1 MAIVVELLSKDG
13 KVIQHFHV
21 EKPQITIGRAYDNDV
36 RIDDPY
42 ICPHH
47 VCFEEQADSKLLVAS
62 DLESLNGVKIN
73 GDTDHSKHLGYND
86 IVTIGRSRIRT
97 FKPCQQV
104 APTLVLSK
112 LEENMEWLSLR
123 RVCIAILAIF
133 TALIA
138 TKYFANNIGE
148 FNLSVLVKVLMAGAL
163 TAAIWPLF
171 FALLSKLAKKEP
183 RIISQLSM
191 VWLFMIST
199 ELLDYIKVFV
209 EFNSG
214 ATTVIYWL
222 ALLAKSLLFFTL
234 LWFTLFIAFHQ
245 SKSVRNGIAIT
256 GTLLISLYTLMPH
269 FFGKTDF
276 NPNPSY
282 SAKILTPNFRLASA
296 NNTQSF
302 VEDSQMIFDDLKQE
316 MQKVQD

>member
-1 MAIVVELLSKDG
+1 MAIVVEILSKDG

-21 EKPQITIGRAYDNDV
+21 EKPNITIGRAYDNDV

-47 VCFEEQADSKLLVAS
+47 ASFEEQPDSSLLVAT
-62 DLESLNGVKIN
+62 DLNSLNGVKVD
-73 GDTDHSKHLGYND
+73 GDSGHAKQLGYDD
-86 IVTIGRSRIRT
+86 IVTLGRSRIRI

-123 RVCIAILAIF
+123 RVCIAILAVF

-148 FNLSVLVKVLMAGAL
+148 FNLSVFVKVLMAAAL

-209 EFNSG
+209 EFNTG
-214 ATTVIYWL
+214 ATTAVYWL
-222 ALLAKSLLFFTL
+222 ALLTKSVLFFSL

-245 SKSVRNGIAIT
+245 SKSIRNGIAIT

-282 SAKILTPNFRLASA
+282 SAKILAPSFRLGAA
-296 NNTQSF
+296 NDTQSF
-302 VEDSQMIFDDLKQE
+302 VEDSQMIFDNLKQQ
-316 MQKVQD
+316 MQKDQD